1 MLVFELLLKLFFN
14 LCKNEFYDTLSP
26 ILRKISS
33 IIIIITP
40 NIQFKNTN
48 GKQFYK
54 KLADLPASIKRYGE
68 FYVLDVNV
76 SVNRIRL
83 LATTSGVY
91 VETDWE
97 IYDYNGFGIGL
108 LSG

>member
-1 MLVFELLLKLFFN
+1 MNRVILKLFFN
-14 LCKNEFYDTLSP
+14 LCKKEFYETLSP
-26 ILRKISS
+26 ILRKIIS

-40 NIQFKNTN
+40 NIAFNNIN
-48 GKQFYK
+48 GKKFCR
-54 KLADLPASIKRYGE
+54 KLDDLPASIKRYGE

-91 VETDWE
+91 VETD
-97 IYDYNGFGIGL
+97 
-108 LSG
+108 